1 MVPMKSVS
9 IIIEFKSRQ
18 WLDVLDSTICQW
30 YAAGQRFSLDTSVS
44 FSNCL
49 DIMELL
55 FKVALDTS
63 NSKSLGSRAI
73 KIVDLRPQA
82 LQHWQGFGSRYPIS
96 TSDTGDNIK
105 RVGGWVMVFNAT
117 FNNISVISWRSVLLV
132 EITGVP
138 GAIDWKTLSHNV
150 A

>member
-1 MVPMKSVS
+1 MKSVS

-55 FKVALDTS
+55 FKVVLDTS
-63 NSKSLGSRAI
+63 NSRAI

-82 LQHWQGFGSRYPIS
+82 LQHWQEFGSRYPIS

-105 RVGGWVMVFNAT
+105 RVGVWIMVLTPLSTIFQLYRGDQ
-117 FNNISVISWRSVLLV
+117 FYWWKLPEYPLQL
-132 EITGVP
+132 
-138 GAIDWKTLSHNV
+138 IDKLYHIMLHRVHLAWS
-150 A
+150 